1 MTFSRIVGVIGAV
14 AALSGCVSQQRY
26 RFIANQPEC
35 FSRDLAA
42 GQDPMPGTGPGA
54 GKFPSLDCGHSF
66 FKAGV
71 IEFDEDGKALDPA
84 QLQKVLKLI
93 EFEKGRAPGG
103 KVITLLY
110 VHGWKNNADEVA
122 PGEKAKDVEKF
133 KSAMTE
139 LGYRSREAA
148 PDSPVPVIGVY
159 MGWRGKSMM
168 GPDWFTF
175 VSYWP
180 RRNTANRVGGGP
192 NFAESVNAVI
202 DTSNGT
208 AAADLSRVILVGHSF
223 GARVLEHAV
232 ETDKIKLY
240 EEPPKAEGR
249 VNPRVDLVLYVNSAN
264 DARLSMRRIDLLQK
278 SGLTVRRS
286 DFDPNACQ
294 LDPKQPACGEYPLL
308 VAITSRGDSATKRLL
323 PVANSLNQDKGVKDP
338 PVPSTDHEY
347 LDEIPSVG
355 KFKKVAAAHFP
366 FLQSHVVDEV
376 SCPATGQ
383 PVCAAGDQKCFAFR
397 GRGDCPACY
406 KASLRPS
413 RTVEGKPAPVT
424 AFNQTPYW
432 IMDIDPRIVKDHG
445 DIWNL
450 NFVEM
455 LGALI
460 GPRGFFDPGSGRMTL
475 QTR

>member
-1 MTFSRIVGVIGAV
+1 MTLSRIVAMVVGVVAV
-14 AALSGCVSQQRY
+14 SGCVSQQRY
-26 RFIANQPEC
+26 RFITNQPEC
-35 FSRDLAA
+35 FSRDRTP
-42 GQDPMPGTGPGA
+42 GQDPVPGNGPGA
-54 GKFPSLDCGHSF
+54 GKWPSLDCSHSF
-66 FKAGV
+66 FKAGF
-71 IEFDEDGKALDPA
+71 IEFDEDGKALDPT

-93 EFEKGRAPGG
+93 EFEKGRIPGG

-110 VHGWKNNADEVA
+110 VHGWKNNADEVQ

-133 KSAMTE
+133 KTAMTE

-159 MGWRGKSMM
+159 MGWRGKSLM

-180 RRNTANRVGGGP
+180 RRNTANRVGDGP
-192 NFAESVNAVI
+192 NFADSVNAVI
-202 DTSNGT
+202 NTSNGSV
-208 AAADLSRVILVGHSF
+208 AGDSSRVVLVGHSF

-240 EEPPKAEGR
+240 EEPAKGGAT
-249 VNPRVDLVLYVNSAN
+249 VSPRVDLVLYVNSAN
-264 DARLSMRRIDLLQK
+264 DARLSMRRVDLLQK

-286 DFDPNACQ
+286 DFDQAACATNPQ
-294 LDPKQPACGEYPLL
+294 GPACGEYPLL
-308 VAITSRGDSATKRLL
+308 VAITSRGDSATKYLL
-323 PVANSLNQDKGVKDP
+323 PVANTLNQDKGVKDP
-338 PVPSTDHEY
+338 PVPNAELEY
-347 LDEIPSVG
+347 LDEVPSVG
-355 KFKKVAAAHFP
+355 KFKKVAAGHFP
-366 FLQSHVVDEV
+366 FLQSHIVEEV

-413 RTVEGKPAPVT
+413 RTVEGKPAPLT
-424 AFNQTPYW
+424 AFNQTPFW
-432 IMDIDPRIVKDHG
+432 IMDTDSRIVKDHG

-460 GPRGFFDPGSGRMTL
+460 GPRGFFDPGAGRMTL
-475 QTR
+475 RAR